1 MTYTNR
7 QTYLDRI
14 NLIYY
19 ALISVP
25 LLLFAIVYLN
35 YYRDKLL
42 IPMNRPLAGGYIL
55 IAIGCV
61 VFAGIAYYRYRK
73 KLKMV
78 IGEKLLRDKLNQ
90 WHQALLA
97 NYWLMGVLSL
107 VAVAAFY
114 TSKSQVFVA
123 CYALL
128 LFLVSL
134 LRPTQQRLTR
144 ELKLKSGQ
152 LETIEKNEEIPF

>member
-14 NLIYY
+14 NLVYY

-25 LLLFAIVYLN
+25 ILLFAIVYLN

-42 IPMNRPLAGGYIL
+42 IPMDKPLAAGYIL

-61 VFAGIAYYRYRK
+61 IFAAVGYYQYRE
-73 KLKMV
+73 KLKRL
-78 IGEKLLRDKLNQ
+78 IEEKLLRDKLNQ
-90 WHQALLA
+90 WYQALLG
-97 NYWLMGVLSL
+97 NYWLMGVLSS
-107 VAVAAFY
+107 VAVVALY

-134 LRPTQQRLTR
+134 LRPTQQRLIR
-144 ELKLKSGQ
+144 ELRLKSEQ
-152 LETIEKNEEIPF
+152 LKSIEKNEEIPF